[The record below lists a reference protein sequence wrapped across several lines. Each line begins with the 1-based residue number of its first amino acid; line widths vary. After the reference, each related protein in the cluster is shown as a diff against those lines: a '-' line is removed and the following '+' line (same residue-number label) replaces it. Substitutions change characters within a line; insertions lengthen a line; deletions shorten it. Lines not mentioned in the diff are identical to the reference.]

1 MEKFTT
7 GRSEARDM
15 KCHKC
20 LARLP
25 RKANYCQNCGKSVTG
40 NEECIEEALKMK
52 NPDSR
57 NDYEMLSRFAKIQRN
72 EFLKESKQ
80 RKHQVSLD
88 PDSLMAREIVY
99 QTALIHQ
106 ILNEVREGKS
116 NEERGE
122 KSNE

>member
-1 MEKFTT
+1 
-7 GRSEARDM
+7 
-15 KCHKC
+15 
-20 LARLP
+20 
-25 RKANYCQNCGKSVTG
+25 
-40 NEECIEEALKMK
+40 MK

-57 NDYEMLSRFAKIQRN
+57 NAYEMLSRFAKIQRN
-72 EFLKESKQ
+72 EFLKESKR

>member
-1 MEKFTT
+1 
-7 GRSEARDM
+7 M

-20 LARLP
+20 SARLP

-40 NEECIEEALKMK
+40 DEEFVEETLKLK
-52 NPDSR
+52 NPEIL

-106 ILNEVREGKS
+106 ILNEVRGGKTS
-116 NEERGE
+116 P
-122 KSNE
+122 

>member
-1 MEKFTT
+1 
-7 GRSEARDM
+7 M

-20 LARLP
+20 LAKLP
-25 RKANYCQNCGKSVTG
+25 RKANYCPNCGRSTTG
-40 NEECIEEALKMK
+40 DEECIEETLKLK
-52 NPDSR
+52 NPETQ
-57 NDYEMLSRFAKIQRN
+57 NDYEMLSRFAKNQRN

-106 ILNEVREGKS
+106 ILNEVRNVNAKWGK
-116 NEERGE
+116 E
-122 KSNE
+122 KCFTKRKKK

>member
-1 MEKFTT
+1 
-7 GRSEARDM
+7 M

-20 LARLP
+20 SARLP
-25 RKANYCQNCGKSVTG
+25 RKANYCPNCGKSVTG
-40 NEECIEEALKMK
+40 DEEFIEKTLKLK
-52 NPDSR
+52 NPETR

-88 PDSLMAREIVY
+88 PNSLMAREIVY

-106 ILNEVREGKS
+106 ILNEVRGGKAS
-116 NEERGE
+116 P
-122 KSNE
+122 

>member
-1 MEKFTT
+1 
-7 GRSEARDM
+7 M
-15 KCHKC
+15 KKI
-20 LARLP
+20 
-25 RKANYCQNCGKSVTG
+25 
-40 NEECIEEALKMK
+40 IEETLKLK
-52 NPDSR
+52 NSETR

-88 PDSLMAREIVY
+88 PDSLTAREIVY

-106 ILNEVREGKS
+106 ILNEVREDKS

>member
-1 MEKFTT
+1 
-7 GRSEARDM
+7 M

-20 LARLP
+20 SARLP
-25 RKANYCQNCGKSVTG
+25 RKANYCPNCGKSVTG
-40 NEECIEEALKMK
+40 DEKFIEETLKLK
-52 NPDSR
+52 NSETR

-106 ILNEVREGKS
+106 ILNEVRGGKTFP
-116 NEERGE
+116 
-122 KSNE
+122 

>member
-1 MEKFTT
+1 
-7 GRSEARDM
+7 
-15 KCHKC
+15 
-20 LARLP
+20 
-25 RKANYCQNCGKSVTG
+25 
-40 NEECIEEALKMK
+40 
-52 NPDSR
+52 
-57 NDYEMLSRFAKIQRN
+57 MLSRFAKIQRN
-72 EFLKESKQ
+72 EFLKESKQRKQ

-116 NEERGE
+116 KEERGE

>member
-1 MEKFTT
+1 
-7 GRSEARDM
+7 M
-15 KCHKC
+15 KCNKSS
-20 LARLP
+20 ARLP
-25 RKANYCQNCGKSVTG
+25 RKANNCPNCGKSVTG
-40 NEECIEEALKMK
+40 DEECIEEILKLK
-52 NPDSR
+52 NSETR

-106 ILNEVREGKS
+106 ILNEVRNVDTK
-116 NEERGE
+116 
-122 KSNE
+122 

>member
-1 MEKFTT
+1 MRKILKALGCLQDKNNPERGEK
-7 GRSEARDM
+7 M
-15 KCHKC
+15 KCYKC
-20 LARLP
+20 LAKLP
-25 RKANYCQNCGKSVTG
+25 RKANYCPNCGKSVTG
-40 NEECIEEALKMK
+40 DEECIEETLKLK
-52 NPDSR
+52 NPETR

-106 ILNEVREGKS
+106 ILNEVRNVNAK
-116 NEERGE
+116 
-122 KSNE
+122 

>member
-1 MEKFTT
+1 
-7 GRSEARDM
+7 M

-20 LARLP
+20 SARLP
-25 RKANYCQNCGKSVTG
+25 RKANYCPNCGKSVTED
-40 NEECIEEALKMK
+40 EECIKETLKLK
-52 NPDSR
+52 NPETR

-88 PDSLMAREIVY
+88 PNSLMAREIVY

-106 ILNEVREGKS
+106 ILNEVRGGKAS
-116 NEERGE
+116 P
-122 KSNE
+122 

>member
-1 MEKFTT
+1 
-7 GRSEARDM
+7 M

-20 LARLP
+20 SARLP
-25 RKANYCQNCGKSVTG
+25 RKANYCPNCGKSVTG
-40 NEECIEEALKMK
+40 DEKIIEETLKLK
-52 NPDSR
+52 NSETR

-106 ILNEVREGKS
+106 ILNEVRGGKTFP
-116 NEERGE
+116 
-122 KSNE
+122 